1 VITKNQLA
9 KLLDVHGIVPNNIRL
24 PSGKIP
30 KGYYLRAFAEALT
43 RYPLSKRSAVLQL
56 RPCTHKSRLV
66 SSGYSMSAL
75 PPIADILSLGIDVR

>member
-1 VITKNQLA
+1 MITKNQLA

-43 RYPLSKRSAVLQL
+43 RYPLSKRSAVLA
-56 RPCTHKSRLV
+56 V
-66 SSGYSMSAL
+66 YS
-75 PPIADILSLGIDVR
+75 